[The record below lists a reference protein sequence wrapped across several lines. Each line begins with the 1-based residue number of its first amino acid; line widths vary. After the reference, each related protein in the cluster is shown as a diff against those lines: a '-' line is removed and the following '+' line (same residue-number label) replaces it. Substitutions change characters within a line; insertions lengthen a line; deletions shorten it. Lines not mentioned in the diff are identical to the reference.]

1 MCIVITYS
9 LRTTVKKTGYNCTW
23 RLTCWK
29 KSCIDISMCIWS
41 WFWFKGE
48 SLSYP
53 RGIGFQYWLSNSLCA
68 NDKECCSLFYVMR
81 DMKNNLNAEQG
92 GTELNTATSATDGFE
107 GVTLHLAEVMEFH
120 VRSIGASDYLLS
132 LMMLIALLQTRSL
145 RALVCWEVKHDPFTS
160 HSNYIAQ
167 VREIK

>member
-1 MCIVITYS
+1 
-9 LRTTVKKTGYNCTW
+9 
-23 RLTCWK
+23 
-29 KSCIDISMCIWS
+29 
-41 WFWFKGE
+41 
-48 SLSYP
+48 
-53 RGIGFQYWLSNSLCA
+53 
-68 NDKECCSLFYVMR
+68 
-81 DMKNNLNAEQG
+81 MKNNLNAEQG

-132 LMMLIALLQTRSL
+132 LMMLIALLQIRSL

-167 VREIK
+167 VRKIK